1 MKSKRT
7 RCLALLLLFPLLLLS
22 CQRETAPD
30 TSPAQEDQGEVDTVN
45 AALTEIRK
53 ICTEATPAS
62 APSWTA
68 PEGHVRAAPTV
79 SAMEL
84 GGYARK
90 MIAGNIENWAC
101 SALEDNPNIVDQIAR
116 TGRGRRIGDILGDA
130 FGQITGGIISV
141 GIAEDRGW
149 DGGPSIAVTSK
160 KIGTY
165 GDVDVRIA
173 SVPGVRMDWRGAREV
188 WFYTD
193 LSSYSQFGAQIG
205 FALQE
210 QNLRADGSFS
220 GINES
225 WGLRVGST
233 ISVLN
238 LAGDGGWQ
246 SVRVMKSQSTDWNAG
261 RVKLPGGFVGW
272 VAVPLERKTL
282 ADYWTSSGPAGGGT
296 LDLREI
302 NQLQLCVEGNAGSP
316 GKTLYLSGYGIVGD
330 GFDDLL
336 PAEENGAGNTYA
348 PFLPLGGF
356 EPEKGETYEGS
367 LMPWYDEF
375 PGKLLTGI
383 AENYAILPSDALKK
397 AGDEL
402 ALALREAQ
410 KEDGYLGIYAG
421 DERFGGGGNWDV
433 WGHYHSIYGLLSWYR
448 ATGSRD
454 ALDTAIRAAD
464 CVWNH
469 FTGSGRTYDSA
480 GSQTMNLA
488 VSHAFAE
495 LAKETG
501 DEKYLKAAVEI
512 VEEDWPRS
520 GDWMRLALAGKDFY
534 ESSLPRWEAL
544 HTILTLGTLWE
555 LTGKETYYTA
565 LENIWYSI
573 AKTDRHNDG
582 GFTSGEAACGDP
594 YNRGAIET
602 CCTVAWTALSSEY
615 LAMSKNPAAA
625 DELELSYYNAMF
637 GSLLDG
643 ERYVTYNT
651 PMEGGQRVPSQ
662 KDIAFQFHSGSPDF
676 NCCQANV
683 SRGLGELS
691 RWAALTDADAL
702 WLNWYG
708 AGSVTAKT
716 PGGRTVR
723 LTETTAYP
731 LDGAVRITLD
741 GMGAE
746 ETFTLRLRI
755 PTWAAGSTVT
765 ADGTTQDAPGGR
777 YFALTRTWKDGD
789 TVELSIGLGY
799 HAWTNERAASASVY
813 YGPILLAAEGK
824 PGASLSY
831 RDFASTTVR
840 FADDGKHWMQFE
852 AGEGENRTIF
862 YDFASVGKFSSY
874 TTWFPLASLP
884 KRITAEK
891 GGIPIW
897 CNTILH

>member
-1 MKSKRT
+1 MNSKRT
-7 RCLALLLLFPLLLLS
+7 RRLVLLLLFSFLLHS
-22 CQRETAPD
+22 CQAGTAPN
-30 TSPAQEDQGEVDTVN
+30 TIPAQEDQGEVDTVN

-53 ICTEATPAS
+53 ICTKATPGS

-68 PEGHVRAAPTV
+68 PEGHTRAAHSV

-84 GGYARK
+84 GGYVKK
-90 MIAGNIENWAC
+90 MIAGNIENWAL
-101 SALEDNPNIVDQIAR
+101 SALEDNPNIVAQIAR
-116 TGRGRRIGDILGDA
+116 TGGKRTIGDILGDA
-130 FGQITGGIISV
+130 FGQISDGILSV
-141 GIAEDRGW
+141 SAAEDHGW
-149 DGGPSIAVTSK
+149 DGGPSIAVNSK
-160 KIGTY
+160 KTGTY
-165 GDVDVRIA
+165 GDIDYRIA
-173 SVPGVRMDWRGAREV
+173 AVPGVRMDWRGAREV

-210 QNLRADGSFS
+210 QNPRADEGLS

-233 ISVLN
+233 VSVLN
-238 LAGDGGWQ
+238 LSEGEGWQ
-246 SVRVMKSQSTDWNAG
+246 SVRVVKSQSTDWNAG

-282 ADYWTSSGPAGGGT
+282 AAYWASSGAPGDS
-296 LDLREI
+296 LDLREV
-302 NQLQLCVEGNAGSP
+302 NQLQICVEGNSGSP
-316 GKTLYLSGYGIVGD
+316 GKTLYLSGFRIVGD
-330 GFDDLL
+330 GFENPL
-336 PAEENGAGNTYA
+336 PDELGGESGVAYA
-348 PFLPLGGF
+348 PFFPLDGF
-356 EPEKGETYEGS
+356 EPGESYAGS

-383 AENYAILPSDALKK
+383 AENYAILPSQELKRV
-397 AGDEL
+397 GDEL

-421 DERFGGGGNWDV
+421 DDRFGGGSNWDV

-448 ATGSRD
+448 ATGNGE

-464 CVWNH
+464 CVWNY

-480 GSQTMNLA
+480 GWQTMNLS

-520 GDWMRLALAGKDFY
+520 GDWMRLALDGKDFY

-555 LTGKETYYTA
+555 LTGEKKYYTA
-565 LENIWYSI
+565 FENIWYSI

-615 LAMSKNPAAA
+615 LAMSKNSAAA

-651 PMEGGQRVPSQ
+651 PMEGGQRIPSQ

-765 ADGTTQDAPGGR
+765 ADGETWDAPGGQ
-777 YFALTRTWKDGD
+777 YFTIDRTWKDGD
-789 TVELSIGLGY
+789 SIELTIGIGY
-799 HAWTNERAASASVY
+799 HAWTHERAASASVY

-824 PGASLSY
+824 TGASLSY
-831 RDFASTTVR
+831 RDFASTMVR

-874 TTWFPLASLP
+874 TTWFPLSGLP
-884 KRITAEK
+884 KRIRAEK